1 MPVGLDINQE
11 CQAGIG
17 KGLENSGPGDRKVG
31 ALIYSSKDC
40 GQGLDI
46 ERL

>member
-11 CQAGIG
+11 CQADIG
-17 KGLENSGPGDRKVG
+17 KGLKNSRLGDGKVG
-31 ALIYSSKDC
+31 VLINPGEDC

-46 ERL
+46 

>member
-11 CQAGIG
+11 CQADIR
-17 KGLENSGPGDRKVG
+17 KGLKNSGPGDGNVG
-31 ALIYSSKDC
+31 ALIDPGKDC

-46 ERL
+46 